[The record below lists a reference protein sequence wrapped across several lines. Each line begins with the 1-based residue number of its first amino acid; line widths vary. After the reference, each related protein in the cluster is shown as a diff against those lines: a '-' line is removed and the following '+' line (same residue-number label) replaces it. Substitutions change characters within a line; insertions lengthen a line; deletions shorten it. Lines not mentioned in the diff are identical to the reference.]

1 MIYVLNI
8 GLAREAKSNIGTGT
22 ALRAL
27 MDLERM
33 SANDELIDYSIQQSE
48 TETTVVAIVDIRG
61 NPEDVL
67 TKVFRLSQILEQDC
81 IAMYNLVTK
90 EGALVGPRADKWGA
104 FNPEFFLLPDGSK
117 LSAPSPLRNAA

>member
-8 GLAREAKSNIGTGT
+8 GLAREGKSNVGTGT
-22 ALRAL
+22 ALREL
-27 MDLERM
+27 LNLERM
-33 SANDELIDYSIQQSE
+33 SANDELIDYSVQQSE

-61 NPEDVL
+61 NPADVL
-67 TKVFRLSQILEQDC
+67 TKVFRLSQVLEQDC

-90 EGALVGPRADKWGA
+90 EGALVGPRAGKWGA

-117 LSAPSPLRNAA
+117 LSAPSSLRSAA